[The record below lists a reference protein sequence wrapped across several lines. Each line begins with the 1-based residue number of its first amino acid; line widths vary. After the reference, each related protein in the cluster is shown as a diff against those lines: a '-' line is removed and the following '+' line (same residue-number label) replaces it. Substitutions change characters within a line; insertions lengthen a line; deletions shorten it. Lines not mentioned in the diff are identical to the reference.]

1 MRQIKAG
8 QSGVTSVIPVT
19 AEAVRIAKETYSKIM
34 HMASATNKKLE
45 HPVKLKISKRAL
57 EDLVTIH
64 GLDAVDGMERDFEI
78 NILTSAALDGSRK
91 AYTEL
96 MRTPEGRVRADR
108 MKIKKP

>member
-34 HMASATNKKLE
+34 RMASAMNKKLE

-57 EDLVTIH
+57 EDLVAIH

-78 NILTSAALDGSRK
+78 NIITSAALDGSRK
-91 AYTEL
+91 AYDEL
-96 MRTPEGRVRADR
+96 MQIPAGRVRVDR